1 MSIGKK
7 KIKKSEFLTYYV
19 RNMQNRDKL
28 IQTFLE
34 KNKQINLS
42 AIRDEDWVMVKHIQD
57 SLELEK
63 IIDWKEWMKIADIW
77 TGGGFPLLPLAISHP
92 ECNFVWIDSVRKKT
106 IAVWEILDELEV
118 KNVEMMWTRI
128 EDIKNQTFDLVTAR
142 AVAYSDELLNWA
154 TPLIKKWWRIALM
167 KQVNDEEKKVLQN
180 TAKKKKLVLE
190 KEYQYK
196 LFDWDIDRII
206 YILIK

>member
-1 MSIGKK
+1 MD
-7 KIKKSEFLTYYV
+7 
-19 RNMQNRDKL
+19 RNKL

-42 AIRDEDWVMVKHIQD
+42 AIRDEEWVRVKHIQD

-63 IIDWKEWMKIADIW
+63 IVDWKEWMRIADIW
-77 TGGGFPLLPLAISHP
+77 TGWGFPLMPLAISHP

-106 IAVWEILDELEV
+106 IAVWEILDELGV
-118 KNVEMMWTRI
+118 KNVEMMRTRI

-142 AVAYSDELLNWA
+142 AVAYSDKLLNRA
-154 TPLIKKWWRIALM
+154 TPLVKKWWRIALM

-180 TAKKKKLVLE
+180 VTKKKKLVLE
-190 KEYQYK
+190 KEYIYK
-196 LFDWDIDRII
+196 LFEWDIDRVI
-206 YILIK
+206 YILKK